1 MNEEKNI
8 EDQPE
13 DIKPPTSNDS
23 ENSAE
28 GTLLSS
34 EENKTIAGEDIPHS
48 TPNIQHNNEKMEV
61 HKHPHHV
68 THKKKWG
75 EYFLEFFMLFLAVF
89 LGFVAENVRE
99 HSVER
104 QHEKEYIRGLVQNLK
119 SDTAQLT
126 RKIATNIKKRNVW
139 DSLMS
144 LSNVELALPENA
156 RKFYD
161 YFIKGSF
168 IPTFNPSDAA
178 LLQLKNA
185 GKLRLLTNK
194 NIADSILAYDAYNKV
209 IVSHNQEFLERGN
222 EMWNAAYPIMQGKIM
237 SDTSYVDFFN
247 RREVISQK
255 NVPPLILNNRDLQMF
270 FGQLAR
276 TLLFTDVNRH
286 LMIQQNGNA
295 ERLILLLQKQ
305 YHLENE

>member
-1 MNEEKNI
+1 
-8 EDQPE
+8 
-13 DIKPPTSNDS
+13 
-23 ENSAE
+23 
-28 GTLLSS
+28 
-34 EENKTIAGEDIPHS
+34 
-48 TPNIQHNNEKMEV
+48 MEV

-75 EYFLEFFMLFLAVF
+75 EYLLEFFMLFLAVF

-99 HSVER
+99 HSIER

-126 RKIATNIKKRNVW
+126 LTITKNIKKRNAW

-144 LSNVELALPENA
+144 LSDVKLALPENA
-156 RKFYD
+156 RRFYD

-168 IPTFNPSDAA
+168 TSIFNPSDAA
-178 LLQLKNA
+178 LLQLKNT
-185 GKLRLLTNK
+185 GNLRLLTNK

-209 IVSHNQEFLERGN
+209 IVSHNQEFTERGN

-237 SDTSYVDFFN
+237 SDTSYVDYSN
-247 RREVISQK
+247 RRVITQ
-255 NVPPLILNNRDLQMF
+255 NVPPLILNNRDLQIF
-270 FGQLAR
+270 FGELAR

-286 LMIQQNGNA
+286 LIIRQKGNA
-295 ERLILLLQKQ
+295 ERLITLLQKQ